1 MLNLEQNFLILR
13 EKNKDCFLTTFSRG
27 KFFAIQ
33 TAWGVK
39 LDDEGGIIGKKKG
52 QIVSFKAADF
62 KILNVKF

>member
-1 MLNLEQNFLILR
+1 M
-13 EKNKDCFLTTFSRG
+13 
-27 KFFAIQ
+27 
-33 TAWGVK
+33 GVK

>member
-1 MLNLEQNFLILR
+1 MLNLEQTFRILR

-27 KFFAIQ
+27 KILCN
-33 TAWGVK
+33 TNSMGVK